1 MKRSNLPLLILGAG
15 GYVLCLLLYILDGIS
30 HEMDFTIL
38 ISILVLL
45 SNAVFLFVMKRR
57 ERIAPKLSVK
67 RWFNVLMGWLIVS
80 SCLALVSLVV
90 ESISYLIH

>member
-1 MKRSNLPLLILGAG
+1 MKRSNLPLFILGAG
-15 GYVLCLLLYILDGIS
+15 GYALCLLLYILDGIS

-45 SNAVFLFVMKRR
+45 SNAIFLFVMKRR
-57 ERIAPKLSVK
+57 ERIAPKLSAK
-67 RWFNVLMGWLIVS
+67 RWLLMGWLIVS

>member
-1 MKRSNLPLLILGAG
+1 MKRCNLPLLILGAG
-15 GYVLCLLLYILDGIS
+15 GYALCLLLYILDGIS

-45 SNAVFLFVMKRR
+45 SNAVFLFMMKRR
-57 ERIAPKLSVK
+57 ERIAPKLSAK

>member
-1 MKRSNLPLLILGAG
+1 MKRSNFPLLILGAG